1 MANPFSFSI
10 TPGAL
15 EGVNKLRAG
24 LPPATARG
32 IRLFLERLKERLQKE
47 GAAISYPVNWD
58 SEKQR
63 RAYFASENGRN
74 GSGEFPAHDIPTT
87 RTGGYVESWKVE
99 QTRTELGTFA
109 SGYVLSNT
117 MAASKYIGGDMLGNY
132 QSKIHKDRWPLVR
145 DEFAAE
151 IDALPDDVNVE
162 IKNEIQA
169 SGLEHK

>member
-1 MANPFSFSI
+1 MASPLSFSI
-10 TPGAL
+10 TPGVL
-15 EGVNKLRAG
+15 EGVNKLREG

-47 GAAISYPVNWD
+47 GSAITYPVNWD

-63 RAYFASENGRN
+63 RAFFATDGF
-74 GSGEFPAHDIPTT
+74 GAGIPTG
-87 RTGGYVESWKVE
+87 RTGGYVDSWQVQ
-99 QTRTELGTFA
+99 QTRTELGTYA

-132 QSKIHKDRWPLVR
+132 QSNIHKDRWPLVR